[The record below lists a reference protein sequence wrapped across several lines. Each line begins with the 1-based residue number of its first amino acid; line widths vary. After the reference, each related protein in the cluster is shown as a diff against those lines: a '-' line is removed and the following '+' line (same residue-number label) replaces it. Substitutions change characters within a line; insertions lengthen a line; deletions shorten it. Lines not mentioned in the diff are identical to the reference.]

1 MGWAL
6 IPYTV
11 LIRRG
16 ETEADTPGEHLA
28 KREAELGVVW
38 PQALPGSRER
48 PTAVRLWLSEET
60 YPAHTW
66 VLDFSPLDCERLHF
80 RFFKP
85 PSVWGFVMT
94 ARKPMHA
101 GHWKCICVITRH
113 CSICQSQKATL
124 VEQRIC

>member
-1 MGWAL
+1 MSHRNVTFGNRVAADVISEDEVIQEWGGSL
-6 IPYTV
+6 IPYAV

-80 RFFKP
+80 RFFKLP
-85 PSVWGFVMT
+85 LCG
-94 ARKPMHA
+94 A
-101 GHWKCICVITRH
+101 
-113 CSICQSQKATL
+113 L
-124 VEQRIC
+124 